1 MRQEGKL
8 PGGTGRR
15 RAGAGGD
22 RAGAERER
30 AEGGLGGALLWRGA
44 TSRGKGAPRVPAW
57 NAQARQVP
65 LGGARIR

>member
-44 TSRGKGAPRVPAW
+44 TSRGKERSAPSARLERTSAAGAPWRCSH
-57 NAQARQVP
+57 
-65 LGGARIR
+65 